1 MATNS
6 FKPENM
12 LPVISL
18 ANKCKFVNVDKE
30 GSIKRM
36 NLTKFKEDELA
47 INLAKASAKKL
58 KNMGINPEENAA
70 LKARLEERRNNI
82 FNRERT

>member
-1 MATNS
+1 
-6 FKPENM
+6 M

-36 NLTKFKEDELA
+36 NLTEFQEDELA
-47 INLAKASAKKL
+47 LNLAKASAKKL
-58 KNMGINPEENAA
+58 KKMGINPEENSN
-70 LKARLEERRNNI
+70 LQARITERKNVFKPRENN
-82 FNRERT
+82 ESG